1 MAALKLSSSLSQVR
15 GIGEAVLAHFKLV
28 LRPVGG
34 EFAPLSV
41 RDLVFHRP
49 VNLVDRRLVTHV
61 AEAAIGVEQV
71 FQVRVLQHVASAPR
85 HIAKRRKLPYRVIT
99 QDVAGDQL
107 TLTFFH
113 ANPTYLERSMPVGA
127 ERLIAGKPSIYDGQ
141 MNIGHPSVIAGLDKK
156 PEILRIQ
163 PVYPAT
169 AKLGS
174 KAIARY
180 IREALVHLIAPVE
193 WVPAKHMKSQNWPSM
208 LDALKALHMPT
219 TLEALSWDQPHRI
232 RLAFD
237 ELMAH
242 QCMLQLLRKHNITT
256 NQHTVPRDA
265 AMLDVLLAALPFTL
279 THDQRASLDDML
291 ADMAGQ
297 KPMAR
302 MIQGDVGCGKTIV
315 AFLAMACVARAGKQ
329 ALLMAPTD
337 LLARQHME
345 SLKPLADALGI
356 SIVLLTG
363 KLPARE
369 KKAAHAA
376 IASGAAS
383 LAIGTHALFQDD
395 VSFHDLAFTVI
406 DEQHRFGVNQRKRL
420 AEKGFQ
426 PHMLHMS
433 ATPIPRSLTMTF
445 YGDLDISV
453 IKERPPGR
461 LPIATRAMPLS
472 KIDELVSG
480 LSRVFEKGERAYWVC
495 PLITPDLDIDESEE
509 EAFSAAQVRFDIL
522 SKQFPGKVGLVHG
535 QMPVKERE
543 ETMRRYVNG
552 ELSLL
557 VATTVIEV
565 GVNVPESTVMII
577 EQAERFGLAQL
588 HQLRGRVGRSSYAS
602 HCVLLYGERL
612 SDVAKER
619 IKIIRDE
626 QDGFVLAEEDLRLR
640 GSGDLL
646 GTKQTGLPEFIFA
659 DIGYDQQLLRLAR
672 DEAADLLARDPSLQ
686 SEQGRGVTEALRIFG
701 YDEGF
706 TRSHAA

>member
-1 MAALKLSSSLSQVR
+1 MAALTLFSSLSHIR
-15 GIGEAVLAHFKLV
+15 GIGEAVLSHFKLV
-28 LRPVGG
+28 LRPIGG
-34 EFAPLSV
+34 EFAPLMV
-41 RDLVFHRP
+41 RDLLFHRP
-49 VNLVDRRLVTHV
+49 VNLVDRRRVTPV
-61 AEAAIGVEQV
+61 SEAVVGAEQV
-71 FQVRVLQHVASAPR
+71 FQVKVLQHVASAPH

-99 QDVAGDQL
+99 QDETGEL

-113 ANPTYLERSMPVGA
+113 ANPTYLERSLPVGA
-127 ERLIAGKPSIYDGQ
+127 ERLIAGKPSIYDRQ

-156 PEILRIQ
+156 AEILRIQ

-180 IREALVHLIAPVE
+180 VREALVHVIAPKE
-193 WVPAKHMKSQNWPSM
+193 WIPEKYLKAHTWPSM
-208 LDALKALHMPT
+208 LDALKALHMPA
-219 TLEALSWDQPHRI
+219 TLDALNWDQPHRI

-242 QCMLQLLRKHNITT
+242 QCMLQMLRKHNITT
-256 NQHTVPRDA
+256 NKHIIARDTA
-265 AMLDVLLAALPFTL
+265 GLDALLQALPFTL
-279 THDQRASLDDML
+279 TKDQRASLNDML
-291 ADMAGQ
+291 ADMAGS

-315 AFLAMACVARAGKQ
+315 AFLAMASVARSGKQ

-345 SLKPLADALGI
+345 SLKPLADGLGI

-363 KLPARE
+363 KLGARE

-376 IASGAAS
+376 IASGSAS

-395 VSFHDLAFTVI
+395 VSFKDLALTVI

-420 AEKGFQ
+420 TEKGLQ

-445 YGDLDISV
+445 YGDLDISL

-472 KIDELVSG
+472 KVDELVDG
-480 LSRVFEKGERAYWVC
+480 LHRVFEKNERAYWVC

-522 SKQFPGKVGLVHG
+522 SKKFPGKVGLVHG

-543 ETMRRYVNG
+543 ETMRKYVSG

-565 GVNVPESTVMII
+565 GVNVPEATVMII

-588 HQLRGRVGRSSYAS
+588 HQLRGRVGRSHHAS

-612 SDVAKER
+612 SEVAKER
-619 IKIIRDE
+619 LKIIRDE

-672 DEAADLLARDPSLQ
+672 DEATRLLKDDPQLQ
-686 SEQGRGVTEALRIFG
+686 SAEGRAIGEALRLFG
-701 YDEGF
+701 YDEHYA
-706 TRSHAA
+706 RSHAA